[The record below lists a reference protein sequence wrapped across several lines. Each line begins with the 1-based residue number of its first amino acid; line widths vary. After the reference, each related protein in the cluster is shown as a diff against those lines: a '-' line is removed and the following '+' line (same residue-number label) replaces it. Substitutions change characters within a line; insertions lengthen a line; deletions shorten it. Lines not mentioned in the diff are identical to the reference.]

1 MDKIIKALKTIKE
14 SFPGLRIINP
24 EDKNGNSCIVVLG
37 IHNAFT
43 EAMLLAS
50 HPGWQDL
57 YTSVESHGDG
67 VSVSFTD
74 PQSSAKQDGKG
85 LLYIG
90 KITETNLDELTVG

>member
-14 SFPGLRIINP
+14 TFPALRIINP
-24 EDKNGNSCIVVLG
+24 KDKNGNSCIVVLG
-37 IHNAFT
+37 IQNAFT
-43 EAMLLAS
+43 EAMLLAQ
-50 HPGWQDL
+50 HPAWQEL
-57 YTSVESHGDG
+57 YTSVESHCDG

-90 KITETNLDELTVG
+90 KLTETNLDELTVG